1 MCSMDVPPVV
11 RGGKT
16 LNSLAC
22 KAIVARGGGISTLVA
37 RVLNARFSL
46 FGGKPW
52 PS

>member
-1 MCSMDVPPVV
+1 MSAPLAV

-16 LNSLAC
+16 LNSLAR
-22 KAIVARGGGISTLVA
+22 KAVAARGGGISTLVA
-37 RVLNARFSL
+37 RVLTARFSL